1 MRWRAAARATWTASL
16 VALPLASAPAP
27 AGAQRAEARPEV
39 RELTA
44 AGIPVVHLPIEAN
57 DVIAVRLYLKGG
69 SANLTPERA
78 GIENFIALASRRGTE
93 RYSRDEFA
101 ALAAAT
107 GTAIGHEAFPDYTS
121 FNLQAIREHWD
132 AAWDLFAQSV
142 RRPTFPEAEVELV
155 RGQILNQLRGR
166 ADNPDAY
173 LAVLANEVLY
183 AGHPYALDPLG
194 TVATVE
200 GMTAEDLRR
209 WHAERLT
216 KENLLIVVVGNVS
229 EGDLA
234 DKIEDAFGAL
244 PAAGGAARPVPPLTA
259 DAPELQVT
267 ERELPTNYIRGQF
280 AAPDPGHS
288 DYPAI
293 RIALDIL
300 SNRLFEEVRTKRNL
314 SYAVQAGL
322 SQRLANY
329 GILYVTAVE
338 PDTTLKVMLAE
349 VERMKA
355 EPISPERLAQSVNV
369 FLTTYWLG
377 QETNMGRAG
386 SLGTYELVGGGW
398 QNAENFHDRVRAVT
412 PGDIQRVAREYL
424 KNLHFAVIGDPAA
437 IDRALFTSY

>member
-1 MRWRAAARATWTASL
+1 MAGGSL
-16 VALPLASAPAP
+16 LALALVSAPRPASAQ
-27 AGAQRAEARPEV
+27 GADARPEV
-39 RELTA
+39 RERVV
-44 AGIPVVHLPIEAN
+44 AGIPVVHLPIQAN
-57 DVIAVRLYLKGG
+57 DVVAVRLYLKGG

-78 GIENFIALASRRGTE
+78 GVENFIALASRRGTE
-93 RYSRDEFA
+93 RYTRDEFA

-132 AAWDLFAQSV
+132 AAWDLFTESV

-166 ADNPDAY
+166 MDNPDAY
-173 LAVLANEVLY
+173 LALLANDLLY
-183 AGHPYALDPLG
+183 EGHPYALDPLG
-194 TVATVE
+194 SIATVE
-200 GMTAEDLRR
+200 AMTTDDLRQ

-216 KENLLIVVVGNVS
+216 KENLLLVVVGNVS
-229 EGDLA
+229 ESDLA
-234 DKIEDAFGAL
+234 GKIEDAFGGL
-244 PAAGGAARPVPPLTA
+244 PSTGGSARPVPPLAA
-259 DAPELQVT
+259 DAPALEIT
-267 ERELPTNYIRGQF
+267 ERELPTNYVRGQF
-280 AAPDPGHS
+280 AAPDPGHG

-329 GILYVTAVE
+329 GILYVTAVQ
-338 PDTTLKVMLAE
+338 PDTTLQVMLAE
-349 VERMKA
+349 VERMKT
-355 EPISPERLAQSVNV
+355 ESISPERLAQSVNV
-369 FLTTYWLG
+369 FLTTYWLQ

-386 SLGTYELVGGGW
+386 ALGTYEIVGGGW
-398 QNAENFHDRVRAVT
+398 QNAESFADRVRAVT
-412 PGDIQRVAREYL
+412 SADIQRVAREYL
-424 KNLHFAVIGDPAA
+424 RNMHFAVIGDPSA